1 MGCLILTQSQAAFN
15 RDYNWR
21 MPESPNMLV
30 NVDVEDLDA
39 AVAFYEKGL
48 GLVLHRKRFGGSV
61 AEMRGTASPLYLLQK
76 AGGSSPSA
84 ATSQLRDYRRHWTPV
99 HLDFVVTQI
108 DAAVETALQA
118 GASIETGVQRFAWGR
133 MAMMSDPFGN
143 GFCFIEW
150 LGAGYD
156 EVA

>member
-1 MGCLILTQSQAAFN
+1 
-15 RDYNWR
+15 

-39 AVAFYEKGL
+39 AIAFYEKGL
-48 GLVLHRKRFGGSV
+48 GLVLHRKRFGGTV
-61 AEMRGTASPLYLLQK
+61 AEMRGTTSPLYLLQK

-84 ATSQLRDYRRHWTPV
+84 AAAQLRDYRRHWTPV

-108 DAAVETALQA
+108 DAAVERALQA
-118 GASIETGVQRFAWGR
+118 GASIEGGVQRFAWGR
-133 MAMMSDPFGN
+133 MAVMSDPFGN
-143 GFCFIEW
+143 GFCLVEW